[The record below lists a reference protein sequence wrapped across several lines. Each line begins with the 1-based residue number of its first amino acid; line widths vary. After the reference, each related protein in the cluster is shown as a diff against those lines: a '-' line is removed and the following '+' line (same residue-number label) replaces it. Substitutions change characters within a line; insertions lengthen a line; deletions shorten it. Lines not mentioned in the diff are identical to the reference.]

1 MTKKKAVGKTSPK
14 KSAKKQKKNLKRGK
28 KELDPVELRKDIEH
42 MVKSEAGEIAGAV
55 IGEGKKG
62 QLATVKYL
70 FEMAKIFPPSTD
82 GSQASAEEDCLAK
95 TLLHRLNLPEE
106 PISRDEDG
114 ETEGARKMESGVGNG
129 EAMPHGDGESKDPVL
144 T

>member
-1 MTKKKAVGKTSPK
+1 MTKKKAASKTGTK
-14 KSAKKQKKNLKRGK
+14 KSAKKQKKKVKRGK
-28 KELDPVELRKDIEH
+28 KELDPVEVRKDIEH
-42 MVKSEAGEIAGAV
+42 MVKSEAGEMAGAV

-82 GSQASAEEDCLAK
+82 GSQATTEEDSLAK

-106 PISRDEDG
+106 PIGRDEED
-114 ETEGARKMESGVGNG
+114 EPESAEKAGAEPAKAVGV
-129 EAMPHGDGESKDPVL
+129 EAEGESKDPAL